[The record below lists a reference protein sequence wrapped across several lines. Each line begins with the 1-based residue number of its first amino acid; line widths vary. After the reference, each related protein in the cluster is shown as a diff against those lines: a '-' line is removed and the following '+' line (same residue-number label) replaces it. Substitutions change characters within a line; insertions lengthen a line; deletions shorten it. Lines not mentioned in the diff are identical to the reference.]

1 MLSVSLINQM
11 HDLTGLLTRTKAD
24 AQPALYGQMD
34 KIMDPALK
42 AAETAPIAQVEDLI
56 GKLPL
61 GYYRQTLRVT
71 VIERTRPPEAKA

>member
-1 MLSVSLINQM
+1 MLNPSQLEQIHALTKKAM
-11 HDLTGLLTRTKAD
+11 HTDAD
-24 AQPALYGQMD
+24 GQPALYERMD
-34 KIMDPALK
+34 AIMKPALA

-71 VIERTRPPEAKA
+71 VIERTRPVE